1 MKKII
6 VLITILFILIPT
18 VVNSHSGRTDS
29 NGGHYDRSTGEY
41 HYHNGGS
48 ISYSSEASGE
58 DYNFKILLLETEVNI
73 LECEIAGK
81 NNQINILTSKL
92 ANKKEE
98 VEELENDLSNAIIIS
113 CFIVIAVV
121 LTGYYIGK
129 RVEREDTLAKQE
141 QEKKGREINE
151 G

>member
-6 VLITILFILIPT
+6 LSLIILLILIPT

-41 HYHNGGS
+41 HYHNGDSVSYNSKAS
-48 ISYSSEASGE
+48 IE

-73 LECEIAGK
+73 LESKIAGK

-92 ANKKEE
+92 TDKKEK
-98 VEELENDLSNAIIIS
+98 VEKLENDLSNVIVIS

-121 LTGYYIGK
+121 LIGYYIGK

-141 QEKKGREINE
+141 QEKNGEK
-151 G
+151 